1 MKNFLY
7 TTGIF
12 LLLLSP
18 ATCNYEDN
26 SLLRTEADATIVD
39 ESLDAGTENI
49 GGETTLTTECITDVD
64 GDPIIKPRKP

>member
-18 ATCNYEDN
+18 ATCNYEEN
-26 SLLRTEADATIVD
+26 GLLRTETEGIVVD
-39 ESLDAGTENI
+39 ETTASDVYT
-49 GGETTLTTECITDVD
+49 ETTETTETTSTTCED